1 MSTEQDNTAAQSP
14 TAGKLVKTCRSGDVI
29 LNLFMRQGDYGPY
42 LEPSRPVYRYKT
54 ADDELRYSEF
64 LRDRHC
70 LHASFCFQMA
80 HAYIQAWKSRTADEL
95 EQKRTASPAIE
106 QAA

>member
-1 MSTEQDNTAAQSP
+1 MAAEQDNTDAPSP
-14 TAGKLVKTCRSGDVI
+14 AAGKLIKTCRSGEVI
-29 LNLFMRQGDYGPY
+29 LNIFLRQGEFGPY
-42 LEPSRPVYRYKT
+42 LEPSRPVYRYRQ
-54 ADDELRYSEF
+54 ENGEFGYSEF

-95 EQKRTASPAIE
+95 EKELNATNGIE
-106 QAA
+106 RAA

>member
-1 MSTEQDNTAAQSP
+1 MTEEANETQSP
-14 TAGKLVKTCRSGDVI
+14 AAAKLVKTCRSGEVI
-29 LNLFMRQGDYGPY
+29 LNVFMRQGDYGPY
-42 LEPSRPVYRYKT
+42 LEPSRPVHRYKN
-54 ADDELRYSEF
+54 ADGEFRYSEF

-80 HAYIQAWKSRTADEL
+80 HAFIQAWKTRTADEL
-95 EQKRTASPAIE
+95 QGESDASNTVE